1 VYQAFILFIDLY
13 INFSILIRIDM
24 RLFGPDFYNITELLT
39 EEETMIQRTAFE
51 FVQTEFMPLV
61 HEHYEKATFPLELA
75 PKLGEMGFMGSSLPE
90 ESGGS
95 GVSNVAYGLILHE
108 LERGDSGLR
117 SFASVQGALVMY
129 PIHAYGS
136 DEQRSKWLPGLGAG
150 TMIGCFG
157 LTEPN
162 FGSNPGGM
170 ATRCKRD
177 GDDWII
183 NGNKMW
189 ITNGTLADVA
199 LVWARDDD
207 GIVRGF
213 LLERGMDGFTSSDI
227 HGKLSLRASITS
239 ELSMSNVRVPDSARL
254 PNIEGLKGPL
264 SCLTQARYGIA
275 WGMVGA
281 AVDCY
286 NTSLEYS
293 KERKQFSKPIAGYQL
308 TQAKFAE
315 MITRITESQL
325 LVYRLGRL
333 KDEGKMN
340 FQQVSMAKRNN
351 CAMARDIAKMS
362 REILGANGVTEDYS
376 PIRHMANIESV
387 YTYEGTHEMHTLILG
402 QEVTGIP
409 AYDS

>member
-1 VYQAFILFIDLY
+1 
-13 INFSILIRIDM
+13 M
-24 RLFGPDFYNITELLT
+24 KLFGPDFYNITELLT
-39 EEETMIQRTAFE
+39 EEELMIQRTAYD
-51 FVQTEFMPLV
+51 FVQAEFMPLI
-61 HEHYEKATFPLELA
+61 HEHYEKGTFPNEIA
-75 PKLGEMGFMGSSLPE
+75 AKLGELGFMGSSLPE

-136 DEQRSKWLPGLGAG
+136 EEQKSRWLPDLGAG
-150 TMIGCFG
+150 TKIGCFG

-170 ATRCKRD
+170 TTRCKRD
-177 GDDWII
+177 GDDWIL

-189 ITNGTLADVA
+189 ITNGSLADVSV
-199 LVWARDDD
+199 VWARDDE
-207 GIVRGF
+207 GIIRGF
-213 LLERGMDGFTSSDI
+213 LLEKGMEGFTSSDI

-239 ELSMSNVRVPDSARL
+239 ELSMSDVRVPDSSRL
-254 PNIEGLKGPL
+254 PNIKGLKGPL
-264 SCLTQARYGIA
+264 GCLTQARYGIA
-275 WGMVGA
+275 WGMIGA

-286 NTSLEYS
+286 NTALDYS

-315 MITRITESQL
+315 MITRITEAQL
-325 LVYRLGRL
+325 MVYRLGRL
-333 KDEGKMN
+333 KDEGTMN

-351 CAMARDIAKMS
+351 CAMARDIAKMA

-387 YTYEGTHEMHTLILG
+387 FTYEGTHEMHTLILG
-402 QEVTGIP
+402 QDVTGI
-409 AYDS
+409 AAFDS

>member
-1 VYQAFILFIDLY
+1 MK
-13 INFSILIRIDM
+13 S
-24 RLFGPDFYNITELLT
+24 FGPDFYNITELLT
-39 EEETMIQRTAFE
+39 EEEIMIQRTAFE
-51 FVQTEFMPLV
+51 FVQTEFMPLI
-61 HEHYEKATFPLELA
+61 HEHYENATFPLELA

-136 DEQRSKWLPGLGAG
+136 DEQKTKWLPGLGAG

-170 ATRCKRD
+170 VTRCKRD

-189 ITNGTLADVA
+189 ITNGTLADVS
-199 LVWARDDD
+199 LVWARDEEK
-207 GIVRGF
+207 IVRGF
-213 LLERGMDGFTSSDI
+213 LIEKGTEGFTSSDI

-239 ELSMSNVRVPDSARL
+239 ELSMANVRVPDSSRL
-254 PNIEGLKGPL
+254 PNVEGLKGPL

-315 MITRITESQL
+315 MVTRITESQL

-340 FQQVSMAKRNN
+340 FQQVSLAKRNN
-351 CAMARDIAKMS
+351 CEMARNIAKTS

-402 QEVTGIP
+402 QEVTGIA

>member
-1 VYQAFILFIDLY
+1 MK
-13 INFSILIRIDM
+13 S
-24 RLFGPDFYNITELLT
+24 FGPDFYNITELLT
-39 EEETMIQRTAFE
+39 EEEIMIQRTAFE
-51 FVQTEFMPLV
+51 FVQTEFMPLL
-61 HEHYEKATFPLELA
+61 HEHYENATFPLELA
-75 PKLGEMGFMGSSLPE
+75 SKLGEMGFMGSSLPE

-136 DEQRSKWLPGLGAG
+136 DEQKTKWLPGLGAG
-150 TMIGCFG
+150 TLIGCFG

-170 ATRCKRD
+170 VTRCKRD

-199 LVWARDDD
+199 LVWARDED
-207 GIVRGF
+207 GVVRGF
-213 LLERGMDGFTSSDI
+213 LLEKGMEGFTSSDI

-239 ELSMSNVRVPDSARL
+239 ELSMANVRVPDSSRL
-254 PNIEGLKGPL
+254 PNVEGLKGPL

-315 MITRITESQL
+315 MVTRITESQL

-351 CAMARDIAKMS
+351 CEMARNIAKTS

-402 QEVTGIP
+402 QEVTGIA

>member
-1 VYQAFILFIDLY
+1 MKAY
-13 INFSILIRIDM
+13 
-24 RLFGPDFYNITELLT
+24 GPDFYNISELLT
-39 EEETMIQRTAFE
+39 EEELMIQKTAYD

-61 HEHYEKATFPLELA
+61 GEHYENGTFPLELA
-75 PKLGEMGFMGSSLPE
+75 TKLGELGFLGSALPIE
-90 ESGGS
+90 FGGS

-117 SFASVQGALVMY
+117 SFASVQGSLVMY
-129 PIHAYGS
+129 PIYAYGS
-136 DEQRSKWLPGLGAG
+136 EEQKEKWLPSLGKG
-150 TMIGCFG
+150 TKIGCFG

-170 ATRCKRD
+170 ATRCKKD
-177 GDDWII
+177 GSDWII

-199 LVWARDDD
+199 VVWARDEE

-213 LLERGMDGFTSSDI
+213 LLEKGMDGFTSSDI
-227 HGKLSLRASITS
+227 HGKLSLRCSVSS
-239 ELSMSNVRVPDSARL
+239 ELSMSDVRVPDTARL
-254 PNIEGLKGPL
+254 PNVEGLKGPL
-264 SCLTQARYGIA
+264 GCLTQARYGIA

-281 AVDCY
+281 AIDCY
-286 NTSLEYS
+286 NVSLEYA

-315 MITRITESQL
+315 MVTNITKAQL

-333 KDEGKMN
+333 KDKGKMN
-340 FQQVSMAKRNN
+340 FQQVSLAKRSN
-351 CAMARDIAKMS
+351 CSMARDVAKTA
-362 REILGANGVTEDYS
+362 REILGGNGVTIDYS

-402 QEVTGIP
+402 QAITGLT
-409 AYDS
+409 AFDS

>member
-1 VYQAFILFIDLY
+1 MK
-13 INFSILIRIDM
+13 S
-24 RLFGPDFYNITELLT
+24 FGPDFYNLTELLT
-39 EEETMIQRTAFE
+39 EEELMIQKTAYE
-51 FVQTEFMPLV
+51 FVQSEFMPLV
-61 HEHYEKATFPLELA
+61 NEHYEKSTFPLDFA
-75 PKLGEMGFMGSSLPE
+75 TKLGELGFMGSSLPE
-90 ESGGS
+90 ESSGA

-117 SFASVQGALVMY
+117 SFASVQGSLVMY

-136 DEQRSKWLPGLGAG
+136 EEQKAKWLPGLGAG
-150 TMIGCFG
+150 TKIGCFG

-170 ATRCKRD
+170 ATRCSRD
-177 GDDWII
+177 GDDWVI
-183 NGNKMW
+183 NGSKMW
-189 ITNGTLADVA
+189 ITNGSLADVA
-199 LVWARDDD
+199 VVWARDDD
-207 GIVRGF
+207 GLVRGF
-213 LLERGMDGFTSSDI
+213 LLEKGAKGFTTNDI

-239 ELSMSNVRVPDSARL
+239 ELSMTNVRVPDSARL

-286 NTSLEYS
+286 NTALDYS

-308 TQAKFAE
+308 TQSKLAD
-315 MITRITESQL
+315 MVTQITESQL
-325 LVYRLGRL
+325 MVYRLGRL
-333 KDEGKMN
+333 KDEGKMS

-351 CAMARDIAKMS
+351 CVMARDIAKIS
-362 REILGANGVTEDYS
+362 REILGANGIMDDYS
-376 PIRHMANIESV
+376 PMRHMANIESV
-387 YTYEGTHEMHTLILG
+387 FTYEGTHEMHTLILG
-402 QEVTGIP
+402 QDVTGIP

>member
-1 VYQAFILFIDLY
+1 
-13 INFSILIRIDM
+13 M
-24 RLFGPDFYNITELLT
+24 KKFGPDFYDLTDLLTDEELL
-39 EEETMIQRTAFE
+39 IQQTAFD
-51 FVQTEFMPLV
+51 FVKAEFMPV
-61 HEHYEKATFPLELA
+61 ISENYENGTFPMELI
-75 PKLGEMGFMGSSLPE
+75 PKLGELGFMGSSLPE
-90 ESGGS
+90 ESGGA

-117 SFASVQGALVMY
+117 SFASVQGSLVMY

-136 DEQRSKWLPGLGAG
+136 DQQKAKWLSGLGAG
-150 TMIGCFG
+150 NLIGCFG

-170 ATRCKRD
+170 TTRCKRD

-189 ITNGTLADVA
+189 ITNGSLADVA
-199 LVWARDDD
+199 LVWARDEE

-213 LLERGMDGFTSSDI
+213 LLEKGMDGFTSSDI
-227 HGKLSLRASITS
+227 HGKLSLRSSVTS
-239 ELSMSNVRVPDSARL
+239 ELSMENVRVNDTSRL

-286 NTSLEYS
+286 NTALDYS

-308 TQAKFAE
+308 TQAKLAD
-315 MITRITESQL
+315 MVTLITESQL

-333 KDEGKMN
+333 KDEGKMT

-351 CAMARDIAKMS
+351 CTMARNIARLS
-362 REILGANGVTEDYS
+362 REILGANGIVGDYS

-387 YTYEGTHEMHTLILG
+387 YTYEGTHEMHSLIIG
-402 QEVTGIP
+402 ENITGIS

>member
-1 VYQAFILFIDLY
+1 
-13 INFSILIRIDM
+13 M
-24 RLFGPDFYNITELLT
+24 KKFGPDFYSITDLLTDEELL
-39 EEETMIQRTAFE
+39 IQQTAND
-51 FVQTEFMPLV
+51 FVKAEFMPLIS
-61 HEHYEKATFPLELA
+61 EHYENGTFPMELI
-75 PKLGEMGFMGSSLPE
+75 PKLGELGFMGSSLPE
-90 ESGGS
+90 ESGGA

-117 SFASVQGALVMY
+117 SFASVQGSLVMY

-136 DEQRSKWLPGLGAG
+136 DDQKAKWLPGLGAG
-150 TMIGCFG
+150 NLIGCFG

-170 ATRCKRD
+170 TTRCKRD
-177 GDDWII
+177 GDNWII

-189 ITNGTLADVA
+189 ITNGSLADVA
-199 LVWARDDD
+199 LVWARDEE

-213 LLERGMDGFTSSDI
+213 LLEKGMDGFSSSDI
-227 HGKLSLRASITS
+227 HGKLSLRASVTS
-239 ELSMSNVRVPDSARL
+239 ELSMDNVRVKDSSRL

-281 AVDCY
+281 SVDCY
-286 NTSLEYS
+286 NTALNYA

-308 TQAKFAE
+308 TQAKLAD
-315 MITRITESQL
+315 MVTSITESQL

-333 KDEGKMN
+333 KDEGKMT

-351 CAMARDIAKMS
+351 CSIARDIAKLS
-362 REILGANGVTEDYS
+362 REILGGNGIVGDYS

-387 YTYEGTHEMHTLILG
+387 YTYEGTHEMHSLIIG
-402 QEVTGIP
+402 ENITGLS